1 MPINFRTATIY
12 IIKNLFQQA
21 PKHFKHAKQTCHYIT
36 KSFYMP
42 INFHLESLQF
52 PRYSEH
58 KKYLCIYNRVA
69 AIWCWYW
76 KIETANTEKNVIKK
90 FSIPSTLQ
98 FSRILWNLLL
108 CMLSHCVTDFLPHS
122 HYFYGD
128 IRFFLLPAC
137 ISFFIQ
143 LSTSINFMTHNCF
156 YDYVDDDDTDAI
168 DAFGICNFFSSTLSF
183 FLFVSL
189 CV

>member
-1 MPINFRTATIY
+1 MSLHHKIILHADQFSFRISTISQVQRTQKNTY
-12 IIKNLFQQA
+12 ASIIV
-21 PKHFKHAKQTCHYIT
+21 
-36 KSFYMP
+36 
-42 INFHLESLQF
+42 SLQF
-52 PRYSEH
+52 DADIGKLRQRTQ
-58 KKYLCIYNRVA
+58 K
-69 AIWCWYW
+69 
-76 KIETANTEKNVIKK
+76 KNVIKK

-168 DAFGICNFFSSTLSF
+168 DAFGICNFFNSTLSF